1 MSSDRNN
8 GLNSGLVQHRLE
20 DLEETVAAHAKEI
33 DELKVN
39 INSAN
44 IQAST
49 INVKLDLLS
58 QQQDLVVKV
67 IMGVAGGILAIM
79 AQNYFGK

>member
-1 MSSDRNN
+1 MPSSRNN
-8 GLNSGLVQHRLE
+8 QLNSDLVEHRITT
-20 DLEETVAAHAKEI
+20 LEEVAEEHAKKI
-33 DELKVN
+33 DQIEASV
-39 INSAN
+39 NSAN